1 MIIIVL
7 CDSEVIALPH
17 LIFPFSTDWDVDV
30 VLSHLGS
37 CEQRCYP
44 REELEDSRSLGP
56 GDATGLIILALLQK
70 TNIFLGLNEAKLLF

>member
-1 MIIIVL
+1 M
-7 CDSEVIALPH
+7 
-17 LIFPFSTDWDVDV
+17 

-56 GDATGLIILALLQK
+56 GDATGLIIPALLQK